1 MKNLKFLA
9 LGLGLSFLA
18 LHADRGTAA
27 TTCEKDCWDG
37 YRQCQVVCSKNPC
50 LISCEDQVQYCL
62 NGCGSES

>member
-1 MKNLKFLA
+1 MRNFKLLA

-27 TTCEKDCWDG
+27 TTCEQQCWAN
-37 YRQCQVVCSKNPC
+37 YQQCQVVCSKNPC

-62 NGCGSES
+62 NSCDSES